1 MIRMKVNNAINRLI
15 FNKIITIVN
24 ILSITRNFFLLDENL
39 ENKNTLNPIQ
49 EEDHLTEDREKS
61 ECAKNN
67 DTNKDACQEDA
78 DEDEDEDD
86 DEDTK
91 YKFPDT
97 QIKIDLSGPK

>member
-1 MIRMKVNNAINRLI
+1 MKVNNAINRLI

-24 ILSITRNFFLLDENL
+24 ILSITRDFFLLDEILDENL
-39 ENKNTLNPIQ
+39 ENKNMLNPIQ
-49 EEDHLTEDREKS
+49 EEDHLTEEREKS

-67 DTNKDACQEDA
+67 NTNKDACQ
-78 DEDEDEDD
+78 EDEDEDD